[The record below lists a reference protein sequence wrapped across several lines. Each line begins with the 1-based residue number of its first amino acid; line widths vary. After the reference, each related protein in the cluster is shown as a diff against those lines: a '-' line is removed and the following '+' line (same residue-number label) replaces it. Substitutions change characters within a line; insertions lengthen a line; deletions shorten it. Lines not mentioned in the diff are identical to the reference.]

1 MVTNVYVDGPNLY
14 YGALKNS
21 AARWLDLRTWLEKLL
36 PGQEVKRIRYVTAWA
51 NPSPNGSQ
59 ASRQKVYLRALA
71 TVPGLSIHLGRCLTE
86 TSILV
91 DATDIRISHHVV
103 KVRQQGVDVALV
115 TLLLKDAATKD
126 CDTAVVVSSDSDL
139 RLPVTVA
146 RETFGTH
153 VGVVNPRRGRVGL
166 AMREVADFHLRPPKE
181 SYEAAQFPKELSDA
195 KGTFHVPK
203 SWLTA
208 QPRR

>member
-14 YGALKNS
+14 YGALKNT
-21 AARWLDLRTWLEKLL
+21 AARWLDLRTWVENLL
-36 PGQEVKRIRYVTAWA
+36 PGQDVKRIRYVTAWA
-51 NPSPNGSQ
+51 NPSPNRSQ

-71 TVPGLSIHLGRCLTE
+71 TVPGLTIHLGRCLAD
-86 TSILV
+86 TSTLV
-91 DATDIRISHHVV
+91 DATDIRITHHVV

-139 RLPVTVA
+139 RLPMSVA
-146 RETFGTH
+146 RETFGAR
-153 VGVVNPRRGRVGL
+153 VGVVNPRRGRRGL
-166 AMREVADFHLRPPKE
+166 AMREVADFHVRPPE
-181 SYEAAQFPKELSDA
+181 ASYAAAQFPKELTDA
-195 KGTFHVPK
+195 KGSFHVPN